1 MYANEN
7 NSRQRKQSRRRA
19 YNKDHPKEF
28 HLEKRRIWFKM
39 TKKTSTT
46 WTMMMMISCEI
57 ILIMDKKSKIKSV
70 IKFDDDVRPVVEK
83 PIPEPIPKKK
93 KKEIKK
99 QKLRHITLAIP
110 DSIVANA
117 QSSELRS
124 YFMS

>member
-1 MYANEN
+1 
-7 NSRQRKQSRRRA
+7 
-19 YNKDHPKEF
+19 
-28 HLEKRRIWFKM
+28 
-39 TKKTSTT
+39 
-46 WTMMMMISCEI
+46 
-57 ILIMDKKSKIKSV
+57 MDKKSKIKSV